1 MRIKDTASLATKFAT
16 RAGAAAND
24 YKDGVAQAGADWEAN
39 TRAAE
44 GNYEAGIQEAIS
56 QKRFGKGVG
65 AAGAQK
71 FVKRAADMGALR
83 YGPGVQAAKDEWAK
97 NTQPYLDHLKSLNL
111 PAKGPRRS
119 PQNMQRAA
127 VVAQALGALKV
138 NR

>member
-1 MRIKDTASLATKFAT
+1 MRIKDTASLANKFAT
-16 RAGAAAND
+16 RAGAAAGD
-24 YKDGVAQAGADWEAN
+24 YKEGVQAAGADWEAN
-39 TRAAE
+39 TRNAE
-44 GNYEAGIQEAIS
+44 ANYEAGIQEAIS

-71 FVKRAADMGALR
+71 FTRRATELGSLR
-83 YGPGVQAAKDEWAK
+83 YGPGVQASKDEWAK
-97 NTQPYLDHLKSLNL
+97 NTQPFLDALKSLNL

-127 VVAQALGALKV
+127 AVAAALGALKV